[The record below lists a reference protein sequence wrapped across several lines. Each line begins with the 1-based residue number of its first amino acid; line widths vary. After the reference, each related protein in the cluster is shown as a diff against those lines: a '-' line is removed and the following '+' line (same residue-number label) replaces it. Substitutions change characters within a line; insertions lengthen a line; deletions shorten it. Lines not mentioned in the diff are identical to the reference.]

1 LYSKGNGPYFA
12 YKIKKHQN
20 NKAMVVRILAVLLAA
35 ALTGIGI
42 DSHAQEFTK
51 EDSKPDMALDKVKHD
66 FGKIPQ
72 GKPAAH
78 SFKITNTGDAPL
90 VIKDVRPSCGCTTP
104 KWPKKPIAPG
114 ESAEIKAVYD
124 AKSTGAFQK
133 SIVVDTNVPFSES
146 KKLTI
151 SGVVK
156 QPEQEG

>member
-1 LYSKGNGPYFA
+1 
-12 YKIKKHQN
+12 
-20 NKAMVVRILAVLLAA
+20 MVVRVLAVLLTVV
-35 ALTGIGI
+35 LTGIGVN
-42 DSHAQEFTK
+42 SHAQEFTK
-51 EDSKPDMALDKVKHD
+51 EDSKPNMALNKVKHD

-104 KWPKKPIAPG
+104 EWPKKPIAPG
-114 ESAEIKAVYD
+114 ETAKIKAVYD

-146 KKLTI
+146 KKLKI
-151 SGVVK
+151 SGVVEK
-156 QPEQEG
+156 PDQEG

>member
-1 LYSKGNGPYFA
+1 
-12 YKIKKHQN
+12 
-20 NKAMVVRILAVLLAA
+20 
-35 ALTGIGI
+35 
-42 DSHAQEFTK
+42 
-51 EDSKPDMALDKVKHD
+51 MALDKVKHD

-72 GKPAAH
+72 GQPATH